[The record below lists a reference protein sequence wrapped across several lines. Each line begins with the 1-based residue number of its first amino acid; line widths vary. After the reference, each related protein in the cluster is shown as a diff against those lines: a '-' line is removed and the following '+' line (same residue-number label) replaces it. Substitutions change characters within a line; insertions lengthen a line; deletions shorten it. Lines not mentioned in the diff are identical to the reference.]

1 MEIARDIESARRWR
15 RALGAKTLALAPTM
29 GGLHEGHLL
38 LARRAREAADCVA
51 VSIYVNPLQFGP
63 REDFSSYPRALAAD
77 CEKLARE
84 NLADLVFA
92 PPDSIFYPRPQQ
104 VKIAPPLV
112 DDLCGASR
120 PGFFSGVATAV
131 CKLFHILSPACAV
144 FGRKDLQQL
153 RVVQAMTAQLDFEV
167 DIIECE
173 TARAADGLAE
183 SSRNNYLSPAERAN
197 APQLFASLRRRRR
210 RLARARLSRRR
221 QNAARAR
228 DLRRRESAL
237 ARGGFCRRLFRIA
250 RFANA
255 RIAARRRRL
264 ARAANV
270 AARGGGAWANAVDR
284 QFVARRN
291 ALTRLIDLRV

>member
-38 LARRAREAADCVA
+38 LARRAREVADCVA

-104 VKIAPPLV
+104 VKIAPPFV

-131 CKLFHILSPACAV
+131 CKLFHILAPACAV

-183 SSRNNYLSPAERAN
+183 SSRNNYLSPAERES
-197 APQLFASLRRRRR
+197 APQLFASLRAAAAALRALDCPAADKTPR
-210 RLARARLSRRR
+210 ARAICEDAKTRL
-221 QNAARAR
+221 
-228 DLRRRESAL
+228 
-237 ARGGFCRRLFRIA
+237 
-250 RFANA
+250 
-255 RIAARRRRL
+255 
-264 ARAANV
+264 RAAGFV
-270 AARGGGAWANAVDR
+270 VDYFELRDSQTLALPPADGAWRAA
-284 QFVARRN
+284 QMSLLAAA
-291 ALTRLIDLRV
+291 ALGQTRLIDNLSLAETP